1 MDIIEDITKMR
12 QEAKQ
17 RHQEVLNMIEALS
30 DAASSDTASTVI
42 NISLCLIHVLM
53 VSQTTRLYSG
63 SHNRYVVSNV

>member
-1 MDIIEDITKMR
+1 VGIIEDITKMR

-53 VSQTTRLYSG
+53 VSQMTRVYSG